1 MQKVR
6 TFLRFG
12 QPLSQ
17 DILRYTPSGGK
28 GSLVVTTT
36 PDVLAEENYVEVSR
50 QQKAQ
55 TFRNTSYDVVRVK
68 GQIAVKNYKKE
79 AVSMEIYKTIV
90 GIMDK
95 TSSPWEMTN
104 TKDAKSYPNTVN
116 NITWKFD
123 LKAGEEKTVVFEYD
137 VLLRWGY

>member
-1 MQKVR
+1 
-6 TFLRFG
+6 
-12 QPLSQ
+12 
-17 DILRYTPSGGK
+17 
-28 GSLVVTTT
+28 
-36 PDVLAEENYVEVSR
+36 
-50 QQKAQ
+50 
-55 TFRNTSYDVVRVK
+55 
-68 GQIAVKNYKKE
+68 
-79 AVSMEIYKTIV
+79 MEIYKTIV